1 MASFNDVGSRDRR
14 THYAEVLA
22 AYLARRFD
30 DARAAFNTALE
41 AVPDD
46 GPSRTM
52 LGRIAQFRGQPAGRR
67 LGWRLAAGPQI
78 AAAAEKLILLDN
90 DVRRDLFPGLN
101 LDVLEAFDGDTP
113 MTDLQDRLERFE
125 TLTAEC
131 ELITK
136 LATDS
141 AKREFYLKL
150 SEQYR
155 QLAADMRQAIATKA
169 AA

>member
-1 MASFNDVGSRDRR
+1 
-14 THYAEVLA
+14 
-22 AYLARRFD
+22 
-30 DARAAFNTALE
+30 
-41 AVPDD
+41 
-46 GPSRTM
+46 
-52 LGRIAQFRGQPAGRR
+52 
-67 LGWRLAAGPQI
+67 
-78 AAAAEKLILLDN
+78 
-90 DVRRDLFPGLN
+90 

-131 ELITK
+131 ELIAK

-141 AKREFYLKL
+141 TKREFYLRL

-155 QLAADMRQAIATKA
+155 QLAVDMRQAIATRA

>member
-1 MASFNDVGSRDRR
+1 
-14 THYAEVLA
+14 
-22 AYLARRFD
+22 
-30 DARAAFNTALE
+30 
-41 AVPDD
+41 
-46 GPSRTM
+46 
-52 LGRIAQFRGQPAGRR
+52 
-67 LGWRLAAGPQI
+67 
-78 AAAAEKLILLDN
+78 
-90 DVRRDLFPGLN
+90 

-131 ELITK
+131 ELIAK

-141 AKREFYLKL
+141 TKREFYLKL

-155 QLAADMRQAIATKA
+155 QLAMDMRQAIANRA